1 VAKAR
6 DESDRTLAEI
16 FTGTPAMRDRYVA
29 MGPLGELA
37 RAGDADAA
45 GRITATLEH
54 DADWPVRARAA
65 EVATGVAAAQ
75 TALLAASHDP
85 EPRVREAAMVSMATA
100 LVPGAIDAA
109 KSALA
114 GDGWSFVK
122 VPALAVLGHAQPSPE
137 VDAALAGTLKD
148 ASPRV
153 RGAAL
158 VAIGRR
164 RVATLHQQVRERL
177 DDPGEDP
184 DVRAAAARVLGAL
197 CDATSA
203 DRLTEYAR
211 KLGVA
216 GSGEDEQAVALAAL
230 EGLAAMQ
237 PPDLAARIAPLR
249 AETSPPSV
257 SNAAD
262 RALKAHGVCR

>member
-1 VAKAR
+1 
-6 DESDRTLAEI
+6 
-16 FTGTPAMRDRYVA
+16 
-29 MGPLGELA
+29 
-37 RAGDADAA
+37 
-45 GRITATLEH
+45 
-54 DADWPVRARAA
+54 VRARAA
-65 EVATGVAAAQ
+65 EVATGVAGAQ
-75 TALLAASHDP
+75 TALLEASHDP
-85 EPRVREAAMVSMATA
+85 EPRVREAAMQSMATT
-100 LVPGAIDAA
+100 LVPGAVDAA
-109 KSALA
+109 RGVLA
-114 GDGWSFVK
+114 ADAWSFVK
-122 VPALAVLGHAQPSPE
+122 VQAIAVLGRAQPSPE
-137 VDAALAGTLKD
+137 LDAALAGTLKD

-164 RVATLHQQVRERL
+164 RISTLHEEVRGRL
-177 DDPGEDP
+177 DDPGEDA

-197 CDATSA
+197 CDVTSA

-237 PPDLAARIAPLR
+237 PPDLAARLAPLR

-257 SNAAD
+257 RNAAD
-262 RALKAHGVCR
+262 RALEARGVCR